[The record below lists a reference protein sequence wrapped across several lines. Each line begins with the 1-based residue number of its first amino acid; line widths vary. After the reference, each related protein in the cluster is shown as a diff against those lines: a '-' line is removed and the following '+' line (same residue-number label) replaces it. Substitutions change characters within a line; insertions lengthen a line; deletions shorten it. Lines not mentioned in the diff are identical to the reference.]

1 MDFQPSSAVFLL
13 SWPVL
18 MLSAGLSS
26 AADDGAPAAPKLAAL
41 GEQLFFD
48 ASLSNPPGQAC
59 ASCHLATAGFADP
72 DRELP
77 VSRGIHP
84 DRFGERNT
92 PTASYALYSPAFHFD
107 QAEGHY
113 VGGQFLDGRAATL
126 EEQAKGP
133 FVNPVEMANPTPAAV
148 VAKVRKTVYA
158 GEFDRLFGDGAL
170 DDVEIAY
177 ERIAAAI
184 AAFERSPQFHPFNSR
199 FDAYLDGRVKLT
211 EQEHWGLEL
220 FEAEDKGNCAACH
233 PSKPDADGAPP
244 LFTDF
249 TYDNVGVPRNPASP
263 FYAQPT
269 PFNDRGPDAIDRGL
283 GNTSGRSEDDG
294 KFKVSTLRNIALTPP
309 YMHNGVFNTLREVVD
324 FYNTRDT
331 RNDWGAPE
339 VRENVNTEELGNLG
353 LTNAEVDAIVAFMH
367 TLSDGYTP
375 TSER

>member
-1 MDFQPSSAVFLL
+1 MNFQRSLPLFLL
-13 SWPVL
+13 LWPAL
-18 MLSAGLSS
+18 TLSAGLS
-26 AADDGAPAAPKLAAL
+26 AASDGGAPATPNLAEL
-41 GEQLFFD
+41 GEKLFFD
-48 ASLSNPPGQAC
+48 VSLSNPPGQAC
-59 ASCHLATAGFADP
+59 VSCHVATAGFADP

-84 DRFGERNT
+84 DRFGERNA
-92 PTASYALYSPAFHFD
+92 PTASYALYSPVFHFD
-107 QAEGHY
+107 EAESHY

-148 VAKVRKTVYA
+148 VAKVRKTAYA

-170 DDVEIAY
+170 DDVGPAY

-184 AAFERSPQFHPFNSR
+184 AAFERSPQFHPFSSR
-199 FDAYLDGRVKLT
+199 FDAYLGGRVKLT
-211 EQEHWGLEL
+211 EQEQLGLEL

-233 PSKPDADGAPP
+233 PSKPEAGSPPP

-249 TYDNVGVPRNPASP
+249 TYDNLGVPRNRASP

-269 PFNDRGPDAIDRGL
+269 PFNDRGPDAVDMGL
-283 GNTSGRSEDDG
+283 GKTTGRAEDNG

-309 YMHNGVFNTLREVVD
+309 YMHNGVFRTLREVVD

-339 VRENVNTEELGNLG
+339 VAENVNTEELGNLG
-353 LTNAEVDAIVAFMH
+353 LTNAEVDAIVAFMN

>member
-1 MDFQPSSAVFLL
+1 MNFQRPTPIILL
-13 SWPVL
+13 LWPAL
-18 MLSAGLSS
+18 ALSAGLSAASES
-26 AADDGAPAAPKLAAL
+26 AAPATSNLTAL
-41 GEQLFFD
+41 GEKLFFD
-48 ASLSNPPGQAC
+48 VSLSNPPGQAC
-59 ASCHLATAGFADP
+59 ASCHVATAGFADP

-133 FVNPVEMANPTPAAV
+133 FVNPVEMANPTPADV
-148 VAKVRKTVYA
+148 VAKVRKTAYA
-158 GEFDRLFGDGAL
+158 ADFDRLFGDGAL
-170 DDVEIAY
+170 DDVELAY

-184 AAFERSPQFHPFNSR
+184 AAFERSPRFHPFSSR
-199 FDAYLDGRVKLT
+199 FDAYLDGRVTLT
-211 EQEHWGLEL
+211 EQEQLGLEL

-233 PSKPDADGAPP
+233 PSKPEAGGPPP
-244 LFTDF
+244 LLTDF
-249 TYDNVGVPRNPASP
+249 TYDNIGVPRNPDSP

-269 PFNDRGPDAIDRGL
+269 PFNDRGPDAVDMGL
-283 GNTSGRSEDDG
+283 GKTTGRAEDNG

-309 YMHNGVFNTLREVVD
+309 YMHNGVFSTLREVVD

-339 VRENVNTEELGNLG
+339 VAENVNTEELGNLG
-353 LTNAEVDAIVAFMH
+353 LSNTEVDAIVAFML

-375 TSER
+375 TTEH